1 MRRPQPLLQQMRMV
15 PRLRTAHLRHLKV
28 ITRLMQHLWLRRLP
42 HPPLMPVLRP
52 LLRKQST
59 PDMTTLL
66 RIPHM
71 QHMTLLWLLQRCLWR
86 PRRCQRTPVTAQ

>member
-1 MRRPQPLLQQMRMV
+1 MSMRRPQPLLQQMRMV
-15 PRLRTAHLRHLKV
+15 LRLRHLKR
-28 ITRLMQHLWLRRLP
+28 ITLPTQHQ
-42 HPPLMPVLRP
+42 HQQLRP
-52 LLRKQST
+52 HLRKQST
-59 PDMTTLL
+59 PDMTKLL